1 VRRRRLGRT
10 EVLGVVAVSATGAA
24 VALEWANV
32 WRRGSA
38 PLPPP
43 SAPGEVIAAGAEA
56 ALETVEVAV
65 EGYRAG
71 SSREN
76 ALLNLLLSFS
86 TTFAVTRIGTHVI
99 RTRGTFGPIRNLRLG
114 HRHIHHF
121 VPGIALS
128 LLAGGGAILSRNNAL
143 DPWFALPFGAGAA
156 LTLDEAALLLE
167 LEDVYWTE
175 EGVVSVQITLGAIA
189 LLGSAAVA
197 LRVLRRG
204 EQRVL
209 GEGVTSPSS

>member
-1 VRRRRLGRT
+1 MRRPRFGRT
-10 EVLGVVAVSATGAA
+10 EALGVVAVSATAAA
-24 VALEWANV
+24 VGLEWANV

-43 SAPGEVIAAGAEA
+43 TAPAEVIVAGAEA
-56 ALETVEVAV
+56 AREAVEVAV
-65 EGYRAG
+65 EGYKAG

-86 TTFAVTRIGTHVI
+86 TTFALVRIGTYVI
-99 RTRGTFGPIRNLRLG
+99 RVHGTFGPIRNVRLG

-121 VPGIALS
+121 VPGITLS
-128 LLAGGGAILSRNNAL
+128 LLAGGAAILSRNTSL

-175 EGVVSVQITLGAIA
+175 EGVVSVQIALGAMA

-209 GEGVTSPSS
+209 GEGVISPPS